1 MTIPSTAARA
11 LLSSL
16 STSEI
21 ENYCAQ
27 ADARHVLFEVG
38 EDGYVALLDTPGD
51 ERLAEVQAAAATC
64 PTGVITV
71 EA

>member
-1 MTIPSTAARA
+1 MWLGSVGMKID
-11 LLSSL
+11 LNL
-16 STSEI
+16 
-21 ENYCAQ
+21 
-27 ADARHVLFEVG
+27 DACIGSGSCEMLAPDVFEVG

>member
-1 MTIPSTAARA
+1 MWLGSVDMKID
-11 LLSSL
+11 LNL
-16 STSEI
+16 
-21 ENYCAQ
+21 
-27 ADARHVLFEVG
+27 DACIGSGSCEMLAPDVFEVG